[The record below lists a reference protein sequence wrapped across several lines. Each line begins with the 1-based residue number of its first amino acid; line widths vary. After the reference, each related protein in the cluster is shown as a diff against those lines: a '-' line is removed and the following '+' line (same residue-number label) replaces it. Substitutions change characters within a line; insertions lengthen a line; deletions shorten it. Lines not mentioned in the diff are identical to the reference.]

1 MPNKDCLAL
10 ASIFVLLSCVNI
22 FAQVEPKVHNLEAPK
37 RWISET
43 VRFFE
48 TDALGR
54 IWVVDQKNQIHLY
67 DENGIKK
74 YSFADNRLGQITSID
89 VSNPLKALIF
99 YGDFGIIRFLDNTL
113 TEVEQIKLQDSG
125 KFFNVAAAALSNDN
139 NIWIYDIQWQRIYKI
154 NSTFEI
160 LRETNVFNDLGL
172 GGFKP
177 FKMAEK
183 ANLLVA
189 GSKENGFVIFDN
201 FGQMKKQ
208 ISVADLRDFQFE
220 GTKILC
226 LLSNTMMIQALDPPN
241 PFKLPLPQGL
251 NASDVLQ
258 IRLTSKRWY
267 LAYADGIDWFAK

>member
-1 MPNKDCLAL
+1 MPFAL
-10 ASIFVLLSCVNI
+10 LLLLFSCVQVCAQTEPKAASIESQN
-22 FAQVEPKVHNLEAPK
+22 
-37 RWISET
+37 RWIRET

-74 YSFADNRLGQITSID
+74 YSFADNRLGPITSID

-139 NIWIYDIQWQRIYKI
+139 NIWIYDIQWQRIHKI
-154 NSTFEI
+154 NSSFEI

-172 GGFKP
+172 AGFKP
-177 FKMAEK
+177 FKLAEK

-201 FGQMKKQ
+201 FGQMKKP
-208 ISVADLRDFQFE
+208 ITVNDLRDFQFE
-220 GTKILC
+220 GNKILC
-226 LLSNTMMIQALDPPN
+226 LLSNSMMIQALDPPN

-251 NASDVLQ
+251 NAADVQ
-258 IRLTSKRWY
+258 QVRLTSKRWY